1 MLANRECIPALVTCI
16 KAGGGSTRAPSAGY
30 TSVMKIQSGAMAV
43 RGPQTSGPTRRSHFA
58 TGGLAIGASLGCWL
72 LGCGD
77 DPDAASKN
85 GTTDSAAAS
94 TTGPNNTATVMGAGG
109 AGAAGGAGGGASGP
123 TVSGSMGSGAASV
136 GGVGGAGGA
145 DAGETVNGTGS
156 GTTGGTGGGT
166 SELPS
171 PCGIYVMDAT
181 RDAAFLAGVMA
192 TLKWPEVETSEGV
205 YDFTSLKP
213 GRVGAGQRMSI
224 RMTRG
229 DPSYIAEG
237 AASTWNWVVASG
249 NEPGCEPP
257 TGCPR
262 AVPWDDF
269 ALTRYEA
276 FVQALADQVVTMDGV
291 EAELSDHP
299 ALESVM
305 LILPGW
311 SRVRELEFDIED
323 IPGYTRALLIE
334 SVVRALRAQAGAFP
348 NKPVFTQF
356 FPLDDGADPPL
367 DEALRDAILSDPTLD
382 HVGFYQENLAHS
394 IIEGE
399 ERFRPATSLGA
410 PLLTSKD
417 QTFTGFQALSSWAS
431 PTSEEHVEAVQGG
444 EPAQAMDWALE
455 TYGAR
460 YFEIYAQ
467 DVDAA
472 VEGDH
477 PEWVAGFEAT
487 AARLCP

>member
-1 MLANRECIPALVTCI
+1 MVVASTASCALIGCGEDGAAAAKNRSTHSAATITTGSDDAVT
-16 KAGGGSTRAPSAGY
+16 GGGSSGMTVSG
-30 TSVMKIQSGAMAV
+30 SV
-43 RGPQTSGPTRRSHFA
+43 
-58 TGGLAIGASLGCWL
+58 
-72 LGCGD
+72 
-77 DPDAASKN
+77 
-85 GTTDSAAAS
+85 
-94 TTGPNNTATVMGAGG
+94 
-109 AGAAGGAGGGASGP
+109 GGGASHG
-123 TVSGSMGSGAASV
+123 GSAA
-136 GGVGGAGGA
+136 GA
-145 DAGETVNGTGS
+145 DTGETATSVDGGQTTAGATTGS
-156 GTTGGTGGGT
+156 GGTGGSGG
-166 SELPS
+166 LRS
-171 PCGIYVMDAT
+171 PCGIYVMDAA

-192 TLKWPEVETSEGV
+192 TLKWPDVETSEGV

-213 GRVGAGQRMSI
+213 GRAAVGQRMSI

-237 AASTWNWVVASG
+237 AAATWNWVVASG

-276 FVQALADQVVTMDGV
+276 FVQALAEQVVTMGGS
-291 EAELSDHP
+291 EAELSAHP

-311 SRVRELEFDIED
+311 SRVRELDFEIEE

-334 SVVRALRAQAGAFP
+334 SVVRALRAQTSAFP

-367 DEALRDAILSDPTLD
+367 DEELRDVILSDPTLD

-394 IIEGE
+394 IIDGT

-410 PLLTSKD
+410 PLFTSKD
-417 QTFTGFQALSSWAS
+417 QTFTGFQALTSWAS
-431 PTSEEHVEAVQGG
+431 PNEDRAEGVQGG
-444 EPAQAMDWALE
+444 EPALAMDWALY
-455 TYGAR
+455 TYGSR

-477 PEWVAGFEAT
+477 PEWVAGLEAT
-487 AARLCP
+487 AAQLCR

>member
-1 MLANRECIPALVTCI
+1 MD
-16 KAGGGSTRAPSAGY
+16 
-30 TSVMKIQSGAMAV
+30 AM
-43 RGPQTSGPTRRSHFA
+43 R
-58 TGGLAIGASLGCWL
+58 
-72 LGCGD
+72 
-77 DPDAASKN
+77 
-85 GTTDSAAAS
+85 
-94 TTGPNNTATVMGAGG
+94 
-109 AGAAGGAGGGASGP
+109 
-123 TVSGSMGSGAASV
+123 
-136 GGVGGAGGA
+136 
-145 DAGETVNGTGS
+145 DAG
-156 GTTGGTGGGT
+156 
-166 SELPS
+166 
-171 PCGIYVMDAT
+171 
-181 RDAAFLAGVMA
+181 FLAGVMA

-205 YDFTSLKP
+205 YDFTTLKST
-213 GRVGAGQRMSI
+213 RATAGQRMSI

-257 TGCPR
+257 NGCPR

-276 FVQALADQVVTMDGV
+276 FVQALAAQVVTMGGV

-299 ALESVM
+299 SLESVM

-311 SRVRELEFDIED
+311 SRVRELDFEVEE
-323 IPGYTRALLIE
+323 IPGYTRELLIG
-334 SVVRALRAQAGAFP
+334 SVVRALRAQTSAFP

-356 FPLDDGADPPL
+356 FALDDGADPPL
-367 DEALRDAILSDPTLD
+367 DEALADAILSDPTLA

-394 IIEGE
+394 IIDGDEQ
-399 ERFRPATSLGA
+399 FRPATSLGA
-410 PLLTSKD
+410 PLFNSKD
-417 QTFTGFQALSSWAS
+417 QTFTGFQALTAWVS
-431 PTSEEHVEAVQGG
+431 PNSDEQAEKVQGG
-444 EPAQAMDWALE
+444 EPARAMDWALE

-477 PEWVAGFEAT
+477 PEWVEGLEAT
-487 AARLCP
+487 AARLCDQ